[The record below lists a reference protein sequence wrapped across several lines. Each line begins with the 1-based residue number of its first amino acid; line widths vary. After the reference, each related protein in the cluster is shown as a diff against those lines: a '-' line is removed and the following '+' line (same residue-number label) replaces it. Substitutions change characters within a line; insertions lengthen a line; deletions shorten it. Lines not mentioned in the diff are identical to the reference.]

1 MRAPISMYHNKLQL
15 KHPSARNKYR
25 LSIKKINTL
34 GNLFGHS
41 YRFDCKI
48 IDKVYFSKYC
58 FIAFEAAFLPQPN
71 NQ

>member
-41 YRFDCKI
+41 YRCDCKI
-48 IDKVYFSKYC
+48 IDKVYF
-58 FIAFEAAFLPQPN
+58 
-71 NQ
+71 